1 MGAATKSDEI
11 GTVGY
16 SQFLF
21 SDKTKIWKFLLCL
34 SYIRVSHTHI
44 SQGKA
49 MRDQQFVF
57 TLPQHMSFINNSK

>member
-1 MGAATKSDEI
+1 MKSDEV
-11 GTVGY
+11 GTVGF

-34 SYIRVSHTHI
+34 SYVRVSHTHI
-44 SQGKA
+44 LQGKA

-57 TLPQHMSFINNSK
+57 TLPQLMSFNNNSK